1 MNIVKEKAKY
11 QKKLKENILVD
22 QAQKKKIEDL
32 FVIVESTFKDLVEII
47 PSPSMRQ
54 MIEILSM
61 DALLIKVKELMLQLP
76 I

>member
-11 QKKLKENILVD
+11 QEKLKENILVD

-32 FVIVESTFKDLVEII
+32 FVIVESTFKDLAEII